1 MPYWRLS
8 TFYFFYFSSLGTLIF
23 YWSVYLESLGF
34 SRQESGE
41 LIAILAATKI
51 VSPMVWGW
59 IADHTGRRMS
69 IVRSGA
75 LMAALSFIAV
85 FWVTSYWPLAL
96 VIMVFSFF
104 WNAVL
109 PQFEATTFN
118 HLGEQVH
125 RYSAIRLWGSIGFI
139 IFVWLVGWGIDLA
152 GIGILPV
159 VVLIIFI
166 AIWLSALVVPEQAAR
181 HLPLDHE
188 PLTTVLRKPHVAGLL
203 VVCFLMQAGH
213 GPYYAFFTPY
223 MKSHGYS
230 VGFTGGLIAFG
241 VVAEVLIF
249 WSMHRWMDRFSLRHL
264 LVFSLA
270 VAALRWLLIGAL
282 PEVLPVVLFAQSL
295 HAISFGV
302 YHAVSIQLIH
312 TWFTGMHQGKGQAL
326 YSSVSFGLGGAVGSL
341 YAGYSWEYVSP
352 QMMWWIAAGASVV
365 GVLVAVAFLPKRVA
379 SSA

>member
-23 YWSVYLESLGF
+23 YLSVYLESLGF
-34 SRQESGE
+34 SRQDSGE

-59 IADHTGRRMS
+59 IADHTGQRMR
-69 IVRSGA
+69 IVRFGA
-75 LMAALSFIAV
+75 LMAALSFLAV
-85 FWVTSYWPLAL
+85 FKVTGYWPLAL

-104 WNAVL
+104 WNAIL

-125 RYSAIRLWGSIGFI
+125 RYSAIRLWGSVGFI
-139 IFVWLVGWGIDLA
+139 IMVWLVGLGIDAA
-152 GIGILPV
+152 GIGILPWV
-159 VVLIIFI
+159 VFI
-166 AIWLSALVVPEQAAR
+166 VFVAIWLSSLVVPEQAAK

-188 PLTTVLRKPHVAGLL
+188 PLSTVLRKPHVLGLL
-203 VVCFLMQAGH
+203 LVCLLMQAGH

-230 VGFTGGLIAFG
+230 IGFIGGLIALG
-241 VVAEVLIF
+241 VIAEVVIF
-249 WSMHRWMDRFSLRHL
+249 WSMHNWLERFSLRHL
-264 LVFSLA
+264 MIFSLA
-270 VAALRWLLIGAL
+270 MAALRWLLIGAM

-302 YHAVSIQLIH
+302 YHAVAIQLFH
-312 TWFTGMHQGKGQAL
+312 TWFTGRHQGKGQAL
-326 YSSVSFGLGGAVGSL
+326 YSSVSFGVGGALGSL

-352 QMMWWIAAGASVV
+352 QMMWWIAAGASGL

-379 SSA
+379 SSE